1 MPSGEKT
8 GKMTPE
14 RVAAF
19 KAVMYT
25 KPLVEL
31 HREFSEV
38 GVDTLC
44 KTRNGQIWADI
55 EPEQTK
61 RKF

>member
-8 GKMTPE
+8 GKMTAE

-25 KPLVEL
+25 KSLVEL
-31 HREFSEV
+31 QKEFSEV

-44 KTRNGQIWADI
+44 KTRNGLIWADI
-55 EPEQTK
+55 KPADSNN
-61 RKF
+61 